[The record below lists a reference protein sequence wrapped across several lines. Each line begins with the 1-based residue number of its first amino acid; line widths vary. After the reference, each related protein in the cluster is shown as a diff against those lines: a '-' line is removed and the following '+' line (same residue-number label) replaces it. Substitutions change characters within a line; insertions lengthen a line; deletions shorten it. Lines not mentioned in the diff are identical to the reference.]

1 MGELKKQ
8 QIDKE
13 IEEFSMVIM
22 HKFGYNLSNYRNS
35 CLQRRINARKRSVH
49 VDNIYEYLRYIEENP
64 SEIHYLIDTITIHV
78 TEFFRD
84 RSAFDYL
91 RDYIIPELIESKS
104 GKTLR
109 VWSAGCSTGEEA
121 YTLAIVLKES
131 LDAYR
136 SNLDLLV
143 IGTDIS
149 TRAIQTA
156 ERGVYSA
163 EKVSGLSNMLLRK
176 FFEKDG
182 HYYKVK
188 ETLRKNVKFFTH
200 DLTSDPPVK
209 ETDILVCRNVLIHFK
224 EPAKRRIILQFSRSL
239 NDGGY
244 LVLGKSEAVCSEI
257 SGIFELINGH
267 EKIYRKEIRALT
279 FKEDR

>member
-1 MGELKKQ
+1 MVELKKQ
-8 QIDKE
+8 EINKE
-13 IEEFSMVIM
+13 IEEFSKVIM
-22 HKFGYNLSNYRNS
+22 HKFGYNLSNYRDS
-35 CLQRRINARKRSVH
+35 CLQRRINARKRSIH
-49 VDNIYEYLRYIEENP
+49 VDSIYEYLRYIEENP
-64 SEIHYLIDTITIHV
+64 SEIHYLIDTVTIHV

-91 RDYIIPELIESKS
+91 RDYIVPELVESKS
-104 GKTLR
+104 GRTLR

-121 YTLAIVLKES
+121 YTLAIILNKS

-136 SNLDLLV
+136 SNLGLLV

-156 ERGVYSA
+156 ERGIYSA
-163 EKVSGLSNMLLRK
+163 EKVSGLSSMLLRK
-176 FFEKDG
+176 FFEKNDR
-182 HYYKVK
+182 YYRVK
-188 ETLRKNVKFFTH
+188 EALKRNVKFFTH
-200 DLTSDPPVK
+200 DLVKDPPIE
-209 ETDILVCRNVLIHFK
+209 ETDIVVCRNVLIHFK
-224 EPAKRRIILQFSRSL
+224 ESAKRQIILQFNRSL

-257 SGIFELINGH
+257 SGKFKLINGH
-267 EKIYRKEIRALT
+267 EKIYRKEASVLT